1 MRDRRLPLL
10 LASALTALLATAL
23 LATPLLAMGA
33 TAAAPS
39 GLRGVVMRGPITPVC
54 REGVPCSAPARNTP
68 LVFTRAGRSV
78 KTRTDAI
85 GRYRIAL
92 SPGLWSVHTAAAP
105 RVGTGISP
113 STARVLAGRFRVADF
128 EIDTGIR

>member
-1 MRDRRLPLL
+1 MRTRTFALVFL
-10 LASALTALLATAL
+10 LALMALLATA
-23 LATPLLAMGA
+23 AP
-33 TAAAPS
+33 AAAPS

-54 REGVPCSAPARNTP
+54 RDGVPCSALARNTP

-78 KTRTDAI
+78 TTRTDAA

-92 SPGLWSVHTAAAP
+92 SPGVWNVRTATAP

-113 STARVLAGRFRVADF
+113 ATALVLAGRFRMADF
-128 EIDTGIR
+128 DIDTGIR